1 MTRDQEHSSPGSKF
15 VCLEDLSVRCYIGI
29 VTRRGLWRLAKPG
42 RRGGSQLS
50 TSGSRPPKSGRQPQV
65 EAVTSISRP
74 GITLRYDHLGA
85 FTNLVAVF
93 LRRRSKCQSLLTY
106 VSVCPRCSCCCLYRR
121 GQRRSSELHLD
132 CDVHSQCHAGRAVGP
147 GVQSQ
152 TVYINTGS
160 RDRSFV
166 RQDA

>member
-50 TSGSRPPKSGRQPQV
+50 TSGSRP
-65 EAVTSISRP
+65 

-121 GQRRSSELHLD
+121 GQQRSSELHLD